1 MEEGMKRQRNEA
13 REPQGD
19 YALQEGLEETSFAKV
34 IQDAVT
40 RRRRL
45 QGEAQGCW
53 GEWYEM
59 ALQNETLRARRET
72 GVENHR
78 GQVEAPNHQSEVGK
92 GNSQMFPS

>member
-53 GEWYEM
+53 GEW
-59 ALQNETLRARRET
+59 
-72 GVENHR
+72 
-78 GQVEAPNHQSEVGK
+78 
-92 GNSQMFPS
+92 